1 MSMNKFNDLNEWE
14 DDYYSRKH
22 RSRTATAGYAFYL
35 AVFAI
40 ALLALFTLFSC
51 NRTAYSPEV
60 LQSYQPIQH
69 ERIACDTLIDRAT
82 GEHIPV
88 YNCETTW

>member
-22 RSRTATAGYAFYL
+22 RTRTITVGYVFWLIGAVTIL
-35 AVFAI
+35 A
-40 ALLALFTLFSC
+40 ALSLLFSC
-51 NRTAYSPEV
+51 NRRTYSPDV
-60 LQSYQPIQH
+60 LQGYQPIKH
-69 ERIACDTLIDRAT
+69 EKVACDTLIDRAT
-82 GEHIPV
+82 GERIPV